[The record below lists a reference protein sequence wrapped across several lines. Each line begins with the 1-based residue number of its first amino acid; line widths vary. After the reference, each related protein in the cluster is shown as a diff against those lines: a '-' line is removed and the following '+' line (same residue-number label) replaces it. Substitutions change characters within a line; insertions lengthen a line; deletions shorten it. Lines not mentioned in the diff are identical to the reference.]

1 MDVSILILNA
11 GVLTF
16 GGFSSLAPSTLAS
29 QLGTNLYQVA
39 ALTKLFL
46 PQLLA
51 RKPRRAALIVNSSAS
66 AMKWFP
72 NALLYS
78 STKAFVTSFTK
89 GLALELQGSNVDLQC
104 LEPFAVATNITDHWG
119 IKTVGTTCDKVIKS
133 SLDNLGKN
141 PLDI

>member
-1 MDVSILILNA
+1 
-11 GVLTF
+11 
-16 GGFSSLAPSTLAS
+16 
-29 QLGTNLYQVA
+29 
-39 ALTKLFL
+39 
-46 PQLLA
+46 
-51 RKPRRAALIVNSSAS
+51 
-66 AMKWFP
+66 MKWFP

-119 IKTVGTTCDKVIKS
+119 IKTVGTTCDKVIRS

-141 PLDI
+141 PHDIQHVGTLKCEVGSMFCIYWCGNSLSWVWNFWAEKGLAYLASVSKRT